1 MIKKIKTISKY
12 VVNFLN
18 MINML
23 ILVLSPIWGWNLD
36 LISKTIIGIVGV
48 ISTYL
53 VSGKLFDTKEETEIQ
68 TTFNTNGVDVLVDEG
83 VVENVYN
90 ENNEAIK

>member
-1 MIKKIKTISKY
+1 MEFNTKCYIKLSCNRKMEVGGSMKNKIKKISKY
-12 VVNFLN
+12 VVNTLN

-36 LISKTIIGIVGV
+36 TISKTIIGVAGV

-53 VSGKLFDTKEETEIQ
+53 VSGKLFELKEEE
-68 TTFNTNGVDVLVDEG
+68 
-83 VVENVYN
+83 
-90 ENNEAIK
+90 K

>member
-1 MIKKIKTISKY
+1 MEKVKKISKY
-12 VVNFLN
+12 VVNALN

-36 LISKTIIGIVGV
+36 TISKTIIGVAGV

-53 VSGKLFDTKEETEIQ
+53 VSGKLFSLEEED
-68 TTFNTNGVDVLVDEG
+68 NHE
-83 VVENVYN
+83 
-90 ENNEAIK
+90 

>member
-1 MIKKIKTISKY
+1 MKKVKKISKY
-12 VVNFLN
+12 VVNTLN

-36 LISKTIIGIVGV
+36 LISKTIIGIAGV

-53 VSGKLFDTKEETEIQ
+53 VSGKLFDLKED
-68 TTFNTNGVDVLVDEG
+68 NTDEH
-83 VVENVYN
+83 E
-90 ENNEAIK
+90 